1 MNGESAFGGAIRHLS
16 QTHHWDQIVGELAG
30 RQHGV
35 VARRQLLGLGLK
47 EDQIIRRLRLGR
59 LVRLDAGVY
68 AVGHSALTQR
78 GRWMAA
84 VLGCGDGAVLSHFS
98 AAALWGIGNGRELTH
113 VTAPHKA
120 RSRGAVRRHFAQLP
134 YDERTTV
141 DGIPVTTPPRT
152 ILDLAAT
159 ADVHTVEIAL
169 RNLEFHRLR
178 DPLSIPTFLQRYPG
192 HRGAGTIRAA
202 QARQAADPGGRTR
215 SPLEEVFLP
224 FLDRFDLPRPR
235 LNFQIHLGEKRYEVD
250 CFWPAQRL
258 VVELDGFA
266 AHGTRRAFE
275 RPPTRPPPDRRRLPP
290 DPHLPRPTGRG
301 TRRSSNGSS
310 RRPEQPTSVPFV
322 PPPP

>member
-1 MNGESAFGGAIRHLS
+1 MNGEFAFGGAIRH
-16 QTHHWDQIVGELAG
+16 QTRTHPWDQVVGELAR

-78 GRWMAA
+78 GRWMTA
-84 VLGCGDGAVLSHFS
+84 VLGCGPGAVLSHHS
-98 AAALWGIGNGRELTH
+98 AAALWGIGGGRELIH
-113 VTAPHKA
+113 VTAPRRG
-120 RSRGAVRRHFAQLP
+120 RSRGAVRRHFARLP
-134 YDERTTV
+134 DDERTTV

-152 ILDLAAT
+152 VLDLAAT

-178 DPLSIPTFLQRYPG
+178 DRLSIPTLLQRYPG
-192 HRGAGTIRAA
+192 HRGAVALRTAH
-202 QARQAADPGGRTR
+202 ARQAADPGGRTR
-215 SPLEEVFLP
+215 SPFEEVFLP

-266 AHGTRRAFE
+266 AHGTRRAF
-275 RPPTRPPPDRRRLPP
+275 RDDRQRDRRLIVAGYHPMRI
-290 DPHLPRPTGRG
+290 
-301 TRRSSNGSS
+301 S
-310 RRPEQPTSVPFV
+310 REQLEDEPAEIAADLQTALRAPA
-322 PPPP
+322 